1 MEVVDNLLISLSTL
15 MVLPCAAARPALLRK
30 PSAKHADLRAAQAKA
45 AADRDVAALVQSVEG
60 TIWKIADHYSR
71 GLSKEDV
78 EDLRAAGRV
87 GAVVAAE
94 RYDVSRGASFNT
106 YALSWIR
113 AYVVKEVF
121 FFWGKG
127 RLRGTNGA
135 VRRIFFRQGRA
146 RRDLAAAGT
155 KETPE
160 ALADA
165 MGVNVSILA
174 DVEVAIAAN
183 VPQEYLKDVSSDD
196 GGVLA
201 RMCVADESDPDCVAI
216 LRRVPQL
223 RWAAVVEVP
232 RAEAFADL
240 ARLRNVTILMLIVLL
255 VGVGLGV
262 ISSVIAIR
270 RYLKI

>member
-183 VPQEYLKDVSSDD
+183 VPQEDLKDVSSDD

-201 RMCVADESDPDCVAI
+201 MMCAADESDDVRVAI
-216 LRRVPQL
+216 ADLDMRSQFVIVQRFYEDKTLDEVAVRLGVTRERVRQIEKEAIVSLRRSLRRVAKL
-223 RWAAVVEVP
+223 
-232 RAEAFADL
+232 
-240 ARLRNVTILMLIVLL
+240 T
-255 VGVGLGV
+255 
-262 ISSVIAIR
+262 
-270 RYLKI
+270 